1 MVCGSNC
8 GVNYPSS
15 TVQLCFSNRVRC
27 STFPPQLRCKMVQQ
41 FVDSDQVSK
50 ASGKTSDR
58 RGEVVLE
65 VSEYLDAIRSEPIHI
80 ATYVYTEIDL
90 VVTVKS

>member
-1 MVCGSNC
+1 
-8 GVNYPSS
+8 
-15 TVQLCFSNRVRC
+15 
-27 STFPPQLRCKMVQQ
+27 MVQQ
-41 FVDSDQVSK
+41 FVESDQVSK
-50 ASGKTSDR
+50 AFGETSDR

-65 VSEYLDAIRSEPIHI
+65 VSEYLDVIRSGPIHI